1 MEHYQKIDLNKIK
14 TYSVKSRKSKTEI
27 KNFGKPASSDYDVAG
42 FLESL
47 PKCLKADDFKK
58 LLSSIVKAKRRRKPI
73 IFMFG
78 AHVIKCGLSPVMID
92 LMQNGFISLL
102 ATNGAGAIHDLE
114 IALWGKTSEEVEK
127 GIQDGSFG
135 MAGETAEIFNQV
147 SSLAQKERIGLGEAL
162 GKRIW
167 ELKPKFRKYS
177 LLANAFK
184 LRIPLTV
191 HVAFGTDIVHQH
203 PNFDPSSTGWA
214 THTDFKIL
222 ANEVSKLNNG
232 GVVLH
237 FGSAV
242 ILPEVFLKAL
252 SVARNIKGHM
262 DPAERIE
269 NFTTANFDMIQH
281 YRPNLNV
288 VLRPT
293 QKSGQGFSFSG
304 HHEIMLP
311 LLAWALKGYGQR
323 GQRIHPERIHRERIK
338 RM

>member
-1 MEHYQKIDLNKIK
+1 MTHYQRIDLKKVK
-14 TYSVKSRKSKTEI
+14 TYSVKRRPSKTQI
-27 KNFGKPASSDYDVAG
+27 KNFGKPLSSESDVSD

-47 PKCLKADDFKK
+47 PKCLKADDFRK
-58 LLSSIVKAKRRRKPI
+58 LLNSIGKAKRVGKPI

-78 AHVIKCGLSPVMID
+78 AHVIKCGLSPVLID

-102 ATNGAGAIHDLE
+102 ATNGAGAIHDFE
-114 IALWGKTSEEVEK
+114 IALWGKTSEEVERS
-127 GIQDGSFG
+127 IQDGSFG
-135 MAGETAEIFNQV
+135 MAKETAEIFNQV
-147 SSLAQKERIGLGEAL
+147 SSFAQKENIGLGEAI

-167 ELKPKFRKYS
+167 ELKSKFGKYS

-184 LRIPLTV
+184 LRIPATV

-203 PNFDPSSTGWA
+203 PNFDPSSTGRA
-214 THTDFKIL
+214 THIDFEIL

-232 GVVLH
+232 GVVLN

-252 SVARNIKGHM
+252 SVARNIKG
-262 DPAERIE
+262 RIE

-281 YRPNLNV
+281 YRPNVNV
-288 VLRPT
+288 VSRPT
-293 QKSGQGFSFSG
+293 LKSGQGFSFSG

-311 LLAWALKGYGQR
+311 LLAWALKAMR
-323 GQRIHPERIHRERIK
+323 STV
-338 RM
+338 

>member
-1 MEHYQKIDLNKIK
+1 MSRYQKIDLNKVR
-14 TYSVKSRKSKTEI
+14 TYSIKGRKSKTQI
-27 KNFGKPASSDYDVAG
+27 KNFGKPLSSRDDVLD

-47 PKCLKADDFKK
+47 PKCLRADDFKK
-58 LLSSIVKAKRRRKPI
+58 LLHSVVKAKRTGKPI

-78 AHVIKCGLSPVMID
+78 AHVIKCGLSPVLID
-92 LMQNGFISLL
+92 LMRNGFVSLL

-114 IALWGKTSEEVEK
+114 IALWGKTSEEVERS
-127 GIQDGSFG
+127 IQDGSFG
-135 MAGETAEIFNQV
+135 MAKETADIFNRV
-147 SSLAQKERIGLGEAL
+147 SSFAQKENLGLGEAM
-162 GKRIW
+162 GKRIL
-167 ELKPKFRKYS
+167 ELKARFRKYS
-177 LLANAFK
+177 LLANAFELK
-184 LRIPLTV
+184 IPLTV

-222 ANEVSKLNNG
+222 ANEVSRLNNG

-252 SVARNIKGHM
+252 SVARNIKG
-262 DPAERIE
+262 RIE

-304 HHEIMLP
+304 HHEIMIP
-311 LLAWALKGYGQR
+311 LLAWALKAMGSTD
-323 GQRIHPERIHRERIK
+323 
-338 RM
+338 

>member
-1 MEHYQKIDLNKIK
+1 MTHYHRIDLKKVK
-14 TYSVKSRKSKTEI
+14 TYSIKQRRSKIQI
-27 KNFGKPASSDYDVAG
+27 KNLARPASSDYDVTS
-42 FLESL
+42 FLKSL
-47 PKCLKADDFKK
+47 PKCLKADDFRK
-58 LLSSIVKAKRRRKPI
+58 LLNSIIKAKRTGKPI

-78 AHVIKCGLSPVMID
+78 AHVIKCGLSPVLID
-92 LMQNGFISLL
+92 LMQNGFISFL
-102 ATNGAGAIHDLE
+102 ATNGAGAIHDSE
-114 IALWGKTSEEVEK
+114 IALWGKTSEEVERS
-127 GIQDGSFG
+127 IRDGSFG
-135 MAGETAEIFNQV
+135 MAKETAEIFNQV
-147 SSLAQKERIGLGEAL
+147 SSFAQKESLGLGEAI
-162 GKRIW
+162 GKKIW

-203 PNFDPSSTGWA
+203 PNFDPSSTGFA

-262 DPAERIE
+262 DPAERVE

-293 QKSGQGFSFSG
+293 HKSGQGFSFSG
-304 HHEIMLP
+304 HHEIMIP
-311 LLAWALKGYGQR
+311 LLAWALKGMGSTES
-323 GQRIHPERIHRERIK
+323 PLE
-338 RM
+338 

>member
-1 MEHYQKIDLNKIK
+1 MSNYQKIDLNKVK
-14 TYSVKSRKSKTEI
+14 TYSIKGRKSKSQIE
-27 KNFGKPASSDYDVAG
+27 NFGKPVSSLKDVSG

-58 LLSSIVKAKRRRKPI
+58 LLSSIIKAKRMGKPI

-78 AHVIKCGLSPVMID
+78 AHVIKCGLSPILID
-92 LMQNGFISLL
+92 LMKNDFISLL
-102 ATNGAGAIHDLE
+102 ATNGAGAIHDFE
-114 IALWGKTSEEVEK
+114 IAFWGKTSEEVEES
-127 GIQDGSFG
+127 IQDGSFG
-135 MAGETAEIFNQV
+135 MAFETAEIFNQV
-147 SSLAQKERIGLGEAL
+147 SLFAQKENMGLGEAI

-167 ELKPKFRKYS
+167 ELKAKFRKYS

-184 LRIPLTV
+184 LRIPVTV

-203 PNFDPSSTGWA
+203 PNFDPSSTGRA
-214 THTDFKIL
+214 THIDFEIL

-232 GVVLH
+232 GVVLN

-252 SVARNIKGHM
+252 SVARNIKGGVG
-262 DPAERIE
+262 

-281 YRPNLNV
+281 YRPNVNV
-288 VLRPT
+288 VSRPT
-293 QKSGQGFSFSG
+293 LKSGQGFFFSG

-311 LLAWALKGYGQR
+311 LLAWALKAIR
-323 GQRIHPERIHRERIK
+323 STE
-338 RM
+338 

>member
-1 MEHYQKIDLNKIK
+1 MRDYQKIDLNKVKTHSIK
-14 TYSVKSRKSKTEI
+14 DRKSKTQI
-27 KNFGKPASSDYDVAG
+27 KNLGKPASSDYDVTS

-47 PKCLKADDFKK
+47 PKCLKADDFRK
-58 LLSSIVKAKRRRKPI
+58 LLNSIVKAKRTGKPI

-78 AHVIKCGLSPVMID
+78 AHVIKCGLSPVLID
-92 LMQNGFISLL
+92 LMRNGFISLL
-102 ATNGAGAIHDLE
+102 ATNGAGAIHDFE
-114 IALWGKTSEEVEK
+114 IALWGKTSEEVERS
-127 GIQDGSFG
+127 IQDGSFG
-135 MAGETAEIFNQV
+135 MTKETAEIFNQV
-147 SSLAQKERIGLGEAL
+147 SSLAQEENIGLGEAI

-167 ELKPKFRKYS
+167 ELKAKFRKYS

-203 PNFDPSSTGWA
+203 PNFDPSSTGAA
-214 THTDFKIL
+214 THADFKIL
-222 ANEVSKLNNG
+222 AEEVSKLNNG

-252 SVARNIKGHM
+252 SVAKNIKGRTRS
-262 DPAERIE
+262 DKGRTRPDKGRIE

-293 QKSGQGFSFSG
+293 QRSGQGFSFSG
-304 HHEIMLP
+304 HHEIMIP
-311 LLAWALKGYGQR
+311 LLAWALKA
-323 GQRIHPERIHRERIK
+323 IK
-338 RM
+338 STD

>member
-1 MEHYQKIDLNKIK
+1 M
-14 TYSVKSRKSKTEI
+14 
-27 KNFGKPASSDYDVAG
+27 
-42 FLESL
+42 
-47 PKCLKADDFKK
+47 
-58 LLSSIVKAKRRRKPI
+58 
-73 IFMFG
+73 
-78 AHVIKCGLSPVMID
+78 
-92 LMQNGFISLL
+92 
-102 ATNGAGAIHDLE
+102 
-114 IALWGKTSEEVEK
+114 
-127 GIQDGSFG
+127 
-135 MAGETAEIFNQV
+135 
-147 SSLAQKERIGLGEAL
+147 GLGEAI

-167 ELKPKFRKYS
+167 ELKAKFRKYS

-184 LRIPLTV
+184 LKIPVTV

-203 PNFDPSSTGWA
+203 PNFDPSATGRA
-214 THTDFKIL
+214 THIDFEIL

-252 SVARNIKGHM
+252 SVARNIKGQ
-262 DPAERIE
+262 IE

-311 LLAWALKGYGQR
+311 LLAWALKAMR
-323 GQRIHPERIHRERIK
+323 STD
-338 RM
+338 

>member
-1 MEHYQKIDLNKIK
+1 MTHYHRIDLKKVK
-14 TYSVKSRKSKTEI
+14 TYSIKRSPRKTQI
-27 KNFGKPASSDYDVAG
+27 KNFGKPLSSESDISS

-47 PKCLKADDFKK
+47 PKCLKADDFRK
-58 LLSSIVKAKRRRKPI
+58 LLDSIVKAKQKGKPI

-78 AHVIKCGLSPVMID
+78 AHVIKCGLSPILID

-102 ATNGAGAIHDLE
+102 ATNGAGAIHDFE
-114 IALWGKTSEEVEK
+114 IALWGKTSEGVERS
-127 GIQDGSFG
+127 IQDGSFG
-135 MAGETAEIFNQV
+135 MAKETAEIFNQV
-147 SSLAQKERIGLGEAL
+147 SLLAQKDNMGLGEAI
-162 GKRIW
+162 GKKIW
-167 ELKPKFRKYS
+167 ELKAKFRKYS

-184 LRIPLTV
+184 LKIPVTV

-203 PNFDPSSTGWA
+203 PNFDPSSTGRA
-214 THTDFKIL
+214 THIDFEIL

-232 GVVLH
+232 GVVLN

-252 SVARNIKGHM
+252 SVARNIKG
-262 DPAERIE
+262 RIE

-311 LLAWALKGYGQR
+311 LLAWALKAMR
-323 GQRIHPERIHRERIK
+323 STD
-338 RM
+338 

>member
-1 MEHYQKIDLNKIK
+1 MRYYQKIDLNKVK
-14 TYSVKSRKSKTEI
+14 TYSIKSRKSKTQI
-27 KNFGKPASSDYDVAG
+27 KNFGKPASSDYDVTS

-47 PKCLKADDFKK
+47 PKCLKADDFRK
-58 LLSSIVKAKRRRKPI
+58 LLNSLVKAKRTGKPI

-78 AHVIKCGLSPVMID
+78 AHVIKCGLSPVLID

-102 ATNGAGAIHDLE
+102 ATNGAGAIHDFE
-114 IALWGKTSEEVEK
+114 IALWGKTSEEVERS
-127 GIQDGSFG
+127 IQDGSFG
-135 MAGETAEIFNQV
+135 MAEETAEIFNQV
-147 SSLAQKERIGLGEAL
+147 SSFAQKESMGLGEAI
-162 GKRIW
+162 GKKIW
-167 ELKPKFRKYS
+167 ELKPQFRKYS

-184 LRIPLTV
+184 LRVPLTV

-203 PNFDPSSTGWA
+203 PNFDPSSTGSA

-222 ANEVSKLNNG
+222 ANEVSRLNNG

-304 HHEIMLP
+304 HHEIMIP
-311 LLAWALKGYGQR
+311 LLAWALKAMGSTGSTDSS
-323 GQRIHPERIHRERIK
+323 
-338 RM
+338 

>member
-1 MEHYQKIDLNKIK
+1 MTHYQKIDLNKIK
-14 TYSVKSRKSKTEI
+14 TYSIKGRKSKTQI
-27 KNFGKPASSDYDVAG
+27 KDFAKPPGSKGDVRNLLG
-42 FLESL
+42 GL
-47 PKCLKADDFKK
+47 PKCLKANDFRK
-58 LLSSIVKAKRRRKPI
+58 LLNSIIKAKRRGKPI

-78 AHVIKCGLSPVMID
+78 AHVIKCGVSPVLVD
-92 LMQNGFISLL
+92 LMQKGFISLL

-114 IALWGKTSEEVEK
+114 IALWGKTSEEVERS
-127 GIQDGSFG
+127 IQDGSFG
-135 MAGETAEIFNQV
+135 MAKETAEIFNQV
-147 SSLAQKERIGLGEAL
+147 SSFAQKESLGLGEAI
-162 GKRIW
+162 GKKIW
-167 ELKPKFRKYS
+167 ELKAKFRKHS

-203 PNFDPSSTGWA
+203 PNFDASSTGFA

-252 SVARNIKGHM
+252 SVARNIKG
-262 DPAERIE
+262 RIE

-281 YRPNLNV
+281 YRPNLNL

-311 LLAWALKGYGQR
+311 LLAWALKA
-323 GQRIHPERIHRERIK
+323 
-338 RM
+338 M